1 MTLPLARARRVCEGR
16 TAPAR
21 RFEVTGVRNAP
32 FKELTVAVRAAF
44 KLHRSS
50 VRRLAVLQPRLE
62 HENVPQVIVPR
73 SLARQM
79 LCPLFPHRFR
89 P

>member
-1 MTLPLARARRVCEGR
+1 MTLPLARERRVCEAR
-16 TAPAR
+16 TESAR

-32 FKELTVAVRAAF
+32 FNVPAAF

-73 SLARQM
+73 PLARQM